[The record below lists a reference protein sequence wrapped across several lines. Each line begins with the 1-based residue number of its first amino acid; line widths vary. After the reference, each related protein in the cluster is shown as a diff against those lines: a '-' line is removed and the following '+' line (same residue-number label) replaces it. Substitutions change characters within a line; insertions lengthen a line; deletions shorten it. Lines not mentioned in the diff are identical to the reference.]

1 VYAGD
6 PAKLAAA
13 IYHTTRQP
21 EPPLRL
27 ALGAD
32 AYDAIH
38 ASLTERLGAL
48 EAQADLAASVAF
60 TD

>member
-6 PAKLAAA
+6 SAKLAAA

-21 EPPLRL
+21 EPPLRM

-38 ASLTERLGAL
+38 ASLTARLGVQ
-48 EAQADLAASVAF
+48 EDLAASVAF